1 MRTHYCG
8 DITAADLDAR
18 VELVGWVH
26 RRRDHGGV
34 IFLDVRDR
42 AGIVQVV
49 YDPDTPESFQVA
61 DRVRNEFVLRIAGRV
76 RRRPEGS
83 VNPAMRSGEVEVLGD
98 SLTMLNASATPPI
111 QLDEYS
117 DSGEE
122 VRLKY
127 RFLDLRRPE
136 MLQRLELRAKAT
148 SHVRRFLEEEGF
160 WEVETP
166 TLTKSTPEG
175 ARDYLVPS
183 RTHRGEFFALPQSPQ
198 VFKQL
203 LMSASVDKYYQMA
216 RCYRDEDLR
225 ADRQPEFTQ
234 IDIEAS
240 FVQERDVMDLAER
253 LMKSLF
259 RAAIG
264 VELPDFPTLSHAEA
278 LRRFGTD
285 APDLRN
291 PLELVDVADLVR
303 DVAFKVFSGP
313 ANDADGRVVALRGP
327 GAASKLTRREL
338 DDYADF
344 VGVHGAKGLAY
355 IRVRER
361 AAGMD
366 GLQSPILKFLE
377 PGAVTAILD
386 RVGAVDGDIVFFGAD
401 AARIVNDAMGAFRDE
416 LGRVLGLVESGW
428 APLWVTEFPMFEP
441 GRETLVAAHHPFTQP
456 VSVEQL
462 RSEPRQALA
471 RAYDFVLNGTEVGG
485 GSIRNH
491 EAETQQAVFDALG
504 IGQEG
509 AAKFGFLLD
518 ALKLGCP
525 PHGGIA
531 IGFDRVM
538 MFLADTDN
546 IRDVIAFP
554 KTQSATCLLT
564 SAPSPVD
571 AQQLRDLHIGVR
583 RAASD

>member
-1 MRTHYCG
+1 MSLSRTHYCG
-8 DITAADLDAR
+8 EITAADLGAR
-18 VELVGWVH
+18 VELLGWAH

-61 DRVRNEFVLRIAGRV
+61 DRVRNEYVLRIAGRV
-76 RRRPEGS
+76 RRRPEGT
-83 VNPAMRSGEVEVLGD
+83 VNPAMRTGEVEVLGD
-98 SLTMLNASATPPI
+98 SLTVLNASATPPI
-111 QLDEYS
+111 QLDEYAAA
-117 DSGEE
+117 GEE
-122 VRLKY
+122 ARLKH

-136 MLQRLELRAKAT
+136 MLRRIELRAKAT
-148 SHVRRFLEEEGF
+148 SHVRRFLEEHGY

-183 RTHRGEFFALPQSPQ
+183 RTHPGQFFALPQSPQ

-203 LMSASVDKYYQMA
+203 LMMSSVDKYYQMA

-240 FVQERDVMDLAER
+240 FVDEQEVMALAER

-259 RAAIG
+259 RAVIG
-264 VELPDFPTLSHAEA
+264 EELPDFPVLAYAEA
-278 LRRFGTD
+278 MRRFGTD

-291 PLELVDVADLVR
+291 PLELVDIADLVR
-303 DVAFKVFSGP
+303 DAAFKVFSGP
-313 ANDADGRVVALRGP
+313 ANAADGRVVALKGP
-327 GAASKLTRREL
+327 GAASKLSRREL
-338 DDYADF
+338 DDYAGF
-344 VGVHGAKGLAY
+344 VGTYGAKGLAY

-366 GLQSPILKFLE
+366 GLQSPILKFLDAATVE
-377 PGAVTAILD
+377 AILS
-386 RVGAVDGDIVFFGAD
+386 RVDAKDGDIVFFGAD
-401 AARIVNDAMGAFRDE
+401 AAKVVHDAMGAFRDE
-416 LGRVLGLVESGW
+416 LGRVLGLTKSGW

-441 GRETLVAAHHPFTQP
+441 GRETLVSAHHPFTQP
-456 VSVEQL
+456 ASLEQL
-462 RSEPRQALA
+462 REQPRAAVA

-485 GSIRNH
+485 GSIRIH
-491 EAETQQAVFDALG
+491 DAETQQAVFDALG
-504 IGQEG
+504 IGQE
-509 AAKFGFLLD
+509 AATKFGFLLD

-538 MFLADTDN
+538 MFLADTTN

-564 SAPSPVD
+564 NAPAPVD
-571 AQQLRDLHIGVR
+571 AHQLRDLHLRVR
-583 RAASD
+583 